1 MHKAL
6 KPIKERYEKQ
16 ERLPLPVCHLA
27 RPPSALPVAHA
38 GDSLHQFG
46 AALRAAPSQEHPCC
60 WPRSWSL
67 CQALAGQHGLL
78 LLLQVCR
85 FLPLFPFRFPMQPDS
100 LDTSDTPQPES
111 PAASEAPQTPKLQA
125 WMRLGA
131 HTKHKNSSTLRPT
144 ASDLQQQASSC
155 LQWGAAQR
163 ASRGTPAGTQPLAA
177 PGTAQGSPARR
188 VPTARLLSAFQILPD
203 DNLDV

>member
-1 MHKAL
+1 MRSRKGCHCL
-6 KPIKERYEKQ
+6 FVTWHTPRS
-16 ERLPLPVCHLA
+16 PLSGTCRGQFTPVWCSPEGSTQPGASLLLA
-27 RPPSALPVAHA
+27 TLLEPLS
-38 GDSLHQFG
+38 GTS
-46 AALRAAPSQEHPCC
+46 RAAWAPPAAST
-60 WPRSWSL
+60 
-67 CQALAGQHGLL
+67 
-78 LLLQVCR
+78 LQVSAP
-85 FLPLFPFRFPMQPDS
+85 FSFSFPHAES

-131 HTKHKNSSTLRPT
+131 HTKHRNSSTLRPT